1 MSLVLSGAAVL
12 TMDRQGR
19 VLHEAD
25 IRIEGNR
32 IAAVAAADTL
42 GCGADE
48 TIDCRD
54 MLVMPGLVNTHTHLC
69 AGLFRGLTEDV
80 GRETWGADYRVPGQE
95 RFQLPDYLLSAR
107 LACQEQLLNGVTC
120 VADRWSNMDKIAE

>member
-42 GCGADE
+42 ACDADE

-54 MLVMPGLVNTHTHLC
+54 MLVMPGLVCGDWT
-69 AGLFRGLTEDV
+69 V
-80 GRETWGADYRVPGQE
+80 VADFG
-95 RFQLPDYLLSAR
+95 SAR
-107 LACQEQLLNGVTC
+107 SAATTSRTACRISGSLV
-120 VADRWSNMDKIAE
+120 